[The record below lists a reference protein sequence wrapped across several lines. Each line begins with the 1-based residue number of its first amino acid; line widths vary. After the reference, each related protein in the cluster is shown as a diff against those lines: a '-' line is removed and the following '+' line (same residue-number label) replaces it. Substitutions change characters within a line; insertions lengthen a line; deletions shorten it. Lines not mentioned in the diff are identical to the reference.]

1 MNTSFEEKS
10 VWIQLLSLIVVFGS
24 YFFIALRMIL
34 EGITNIKAFI
44 PLFFI
49 ATVFLVIILIA
60 GHIVAAIVHR
70 KDKPD
75 QQDERDRLIAWR
87 SESNSAWILG
97 TGILVAII
105 GLVLS
110 VQTVWIANL
119 LLLFLFLS
127 EVVKALFQIFYYR
140 RGM

>member
-34 EGITNIKAFI
+34 GGITNIKAFI

-49 ATVFLVIILIA
+49 ATVILIIIIIA
-60 GHIVAAIVHR
+60 GHIVAAIVHH

-75 QQDERDRLIAWR
+75 QRDERDRLVAWR

-97 TGILVAII
+97 TGILVALI

-119 LLLFLFLS
+119 LLFFLFLS
-127 EVVKALFQIFYYR
+127 EIVNNLFQIFYYR
-140 RGM
+140 RGI